1 MNLSSI
7 YESILNYHG
16 LLAYLYGNGLA
27 FTPLRVQLEVT
38 GTCNLKCEFCCQDQE
53 YKQGKEEL
61 SLAEIK
67 SVIDQIPRFTLLTF
81 SGGEPLLRK
90 DIKEIIN
97 YALEKKHFC
106 NISTNGVL
114 LNNEIIELLVKKGF
128 LAISVSL
135 DGMVE
140 IHDKLRGV
148 PQTFERVKNNLITLS
163 AIKKEQKKKFPLL
176 DVKTVMTDKN
186 IEELVK
192 LYSFC
197 ETMGA
202 DFFTLSLLKTNQAQF
217 NPSSLK
223 DNIEDESFY
232 RRGSSGNLETG
243 KLISALERLEK
254 LRGKTKIRFYPR
266 FRSLKELRS
275 FLATRVD
282 SQMCASACFEPWSS
296 FQINAYGQAY
306 PCLSYKVGNIKEY
319 TLKEIW
325 GSESFISFRRRLKK
339 NKLFPSC
346 DGCCYLKM
354 RI

>member
-1 MNLSSI
+1 MNLSTI
-7 YESILNYHG
+7 YESILNCHG

-38 GTCNLKCEFCCQDQE
+38 GTCNLKCEFCCQDE
-53 YKQGKEEL
+53 GYKYGKEEL
-61 SLAEIK
+61 NLSEIK

-90 DIKEIIN
+90 DIKEIIS

-114 LNNEIIELLVKKGF
+114 LDSEIIKLLMQKGF

-135 DGMVE
+135 DGMGQ

-148 PQTFERVKNNLITLS
+148 PQTFEKVKSNLIAFAS
-163 AIKKEQKKKFPLL
+163 IKKERKNKFPLL
-176 DVKTVMTDKN
+176 DIKTIITDKN
-186 IEELVK
+186 IDELVK

-197 ETMGA
+197 ESIGA
-202 DFFTLSLLKTNQAQF
+202 EFFTLSLLKTNQAQF

-223 DNIEDESFY
+223 DDIEDESFY
-232 RRGSSGNLETG
+232 RRGSRRNLESAR
-243 KLISALERLEK
+243 LISALERLEK

-266 FRSLKELRS
+266 LRSLKELRS
-275 FLATRVD
+275 FLAGKAG
-282 SQMCASACFEPWSS
+282 SQVSASACLEPWSS
-296 FQINAYGQAY
+296 FQINASGQAY
-306 PCLSYKVGNIKEY
+306 PCLSYKVGNIKEQ

-325 GSESFISFRRRLKK
+325 GSPRFVSFRRRLKK
-339 NKLFPSC
+339 IKLFPSC
-346 DGCCYLKM
+346 DGCCYLKI